1 MTRRSPFLLTGSDG
15 SRSPAFCRYYE
26 TATTT
31 GLLWRCSVCHVA
43 SPYLGLTPS
52 VRSPTRGKSPRR
64 RQGVVQPVSPSV
76 SGGYPKDTFGS
87 PKFPANPSCL
97 RPALRLRSGLH
108 ARLLAALWCC
118 PRSARRRGPQLPI
131 TFEVPSHGFGTR
143 CLRFVPPSRTT
154 TQNSLPVA
162 SHSFPGEL
170 SHAHWVRSESFR
182 FRFPPP
188 RASLG
193 ATCS

>member
-1 MTRRSPFLLTGSDG
+1 LSRCHTLPRVDFL
-15 SRSPAFCRYYE
+15 
-26 TATTT
+26 
-31 GLLWRCSVCHVA
+31 CSL
-43 SPYLGLTPS
+43 PGE
-52 VRSPTRGKSPRR
+52 GKSPRR
-64 RQGVVQPVSPSV
+64 RQGVVQPVSPSA
-76 SGGYPKDTFGS
+76 SGVCPKDTFGS

-108 ARLLAALWCC
+108 ARLFAAFRCC
-118 PRSARRRGPQLPI
+118 PRSARRRRPQRPI
-131 TFEVPSHGFGTR
+131 TFEVPSHGFGTD

-162 SHSFPGEL
+162 CHAFPGGL
-170 SHAHWVRSESFR
+170 SHAHGVRSESFR
-182 FRFPPP
+182 FRFPSP